1 MLKEGF
7 KFLIQGL
14 KVDENKESQIFFSNR
29 DKVKNIKDFDFLLM
43 TVLIV
48 NKVIFLIFKV

>member
-48 NKVIFLIFKV
+48 NQVIFLIFKV

>member
-1 MLKEGF
+1 M
-7 KFLIQGL
+7 IQGL

-48 NKVIFLIFKV
+48 NQVIFLIFKV